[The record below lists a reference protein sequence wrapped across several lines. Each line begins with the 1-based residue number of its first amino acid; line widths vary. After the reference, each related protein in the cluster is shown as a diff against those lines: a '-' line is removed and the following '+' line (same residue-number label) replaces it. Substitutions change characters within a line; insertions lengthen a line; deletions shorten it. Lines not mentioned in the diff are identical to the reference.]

1 VQPLRRTSKTLQ
13 IGGAAAVGAAVP
25 ALDQIAR
32 RESLG
37 AEWWI
42 DLPLAAGIAVLLL
55 RLVERETKGR
65 ARDPEDALDEVMLAV
80 TRGRHVHDVLESLTR
95 QACRIMRVERAVVV
109 LRDEADPR
117 SAVVV
122 AGHGVPRDYVG
133 TRIGIDEGM
142 AGRVITSGDPV
153 LVDDYCRFSGR
164 VEHAAA
170 HGLRAGAAVPIA
182 REGSVLGALAAGTTR
197 LGRRFGGSELETL
210 LRLAE
215 LGAVALEQARMRE
228 ELERAVEAGVEAM
241 ATAVDLRD
249 DYTGAHSDEVVQLA
263 RTVGERMGLGQGQ
276 LEELQFAARLHD
288 VGKIGVPDAVL
299 RKPGPLEGVEW
310 EIMRQHPAWG
320 ADMLC
325 RVPGLKRVSRIVR
338 HAHERWDGDGYPDQ
352 LRRDDIP
359 LASRIIFACD
369 AYNAMTSHRPYREAL
384 RPWVAVSELREGA
397 GGQFDPNVV
406 DALVGTL
413 REQRADGLSMFQNGA
428 PAPHR
433 SPA

>member
-1 VQPLRRTSKTLQ
+1 MQPLRRTSKTLQ

-55 RLVERETKGR
+55 RLLERETKGR